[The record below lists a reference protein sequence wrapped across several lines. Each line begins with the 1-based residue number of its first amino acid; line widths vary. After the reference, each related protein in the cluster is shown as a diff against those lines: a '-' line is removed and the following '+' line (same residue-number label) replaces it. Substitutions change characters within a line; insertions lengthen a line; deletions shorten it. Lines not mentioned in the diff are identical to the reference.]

1 MTLSTV
7 TRRTTAS
14 VLAVWLILFLWTFST
29 TAPAC
34 HEPPT
39 SGGKAQTAAGSDQ
52 DSSEEDLSEAMAARE
67 ATLISNARQLTYEG
81 RRAGEGYFSAD
92 SKLMTFQS
100 EREAGNPFYQIYV
113 MDLEMGDVQR
123 ISPGHGK
130 TTCSWIHPDGKRVL
144 YASTH
149 DDPAA
154 RAKQREELEFRA
166 SGQQRRYAWDYDEH
180 FELYATTM
188 ATKPGQNADPST
200 TVRLTNARGYDA
212 EGSYSPDGSLIAFA
226 SNRHAYTDNLSEEDA
241 KIFEIDKSYMLDIYI
256 MNSDGSNVRRLT
268 NVKGYDGG
276 PFFSADGKRI
286 CWRRFSEN
294 GTTAEI
300 FTMNIDGTDERQL
313 TRLGAMS
320 WAPYFHP
327 SGEYLIFTTNRHGF
341 ANFELYLVDP
351 MGEGEPVRV
360 TTTAG
365 FDGLPVFSPDGNQIS
380 WTSTRENGKNGQIFF
395 ADWNHDEALK
405 LIREARE
412 AEETESDL
420 ASEVEAMAI
429 ETSDAIDL
437 EDLQRHVERLASE
450 AMGGRQ
456 TGSRGEKLATEY
468 VAAYFERFGL
478 EPAGDD
484 GSYFQEFEFMA
495 GVAAGDDNRLAARV
509 GIRTLSPE
517 LDVDWRPLAFSHT
530 GTVASTD
537 VVFGG
542 YGIIAPEADGF
553 AAYDSYAGA
562 DIAGKWVLM
571 FRYMPE
577 SIPEDRRRSLAR
589 YAQLRY
595 KAMSARDRGA
605 LGVIVVTG
613 DGIEGEPTLD
623 LVRLDAE
630 ASLAGSSIPAISI
643 SDRFAETLLTP
654 TGKSLAEFKRAL
666 DEEMNVPAFDLSGVK
681 IEAIL
686 DLDQEVRTGRNVL
699 ARLRAGGD
707 GARRGALVIG
717 AHVDHLGRGAG
728 GNSLAREGEKGQI
741 HYGADDNASGVASVL
756 EIAEYLVS
764 LHREDR
770 LSLERDLVF
779 AAWSG
784 EEMGLLGSKHFVTTL
799 RQALG
804 NPDHLRS
811 AIAANLNLD
820 MIGRFDEKL
829 IVNGVGSSKVWPRE
843 IERRNAPVGL
853 PLVISDD
860 PYLPTDA
867 TSFYLQGVP
876 VLSFFTGAHGDYHT
890 PRDTPDRLNYPE
902 MVRITR
908 FVAMVARGVALSPIP
923 PDYVEVVAPAPAAT
937 RGNAPVSLGTIPS
950 YIEGDV
956 PGVKLEG
963 VRKGAAAHKAGV
975 RADDIIVELAGKK
988 IENIYDYSHALDSM
1002 KVGEV
1007 TTIVVMRGRERL
1019 TFEITPGARE

>member
-1 MTLSTV
+1 MTLSTASRRCSAPFVATV
-7 TRRTTAS
+7 TT
-14 VLAVWLILFLWTFST
+14 LLLWMFSAG
-29 TAPAC
+29 APAC
-34 HEPPT
+34 HEPP
-39 SGGKAQTAAGSDQ
+39 AQGNAANTPQ
-52 DSSEEDLSEAMAARE
+52 EVLSEEMAARE
-67 ATLISNARQLTYEG
+67 ASLISNARQLTYEG

-92 SKLMTFQS
+92 GGLMTFQS
-100 EREAGNPFYQIYV
+100 EREPGNPFYQIYV

-149 DDPAA
+149 DDPES

-166 SGQQRRYAWDYDEH
+166 SGQQRRYAWDYDDH

-256 MNSDGSNVRRLT
+256 MNADGSNVRRLT

-313 TRLGAMS
+313 TRIGAMS

-327 SGEYLIFTTNRHGF
+327 SGEYLVFTTNRHNW
-341 ANFELYLVDP
+341 NFELYLVDP

-360 TTTAG
+360 TTTDG
-365 FDGLPVFSPDGNQIS
+365 FDGLPVFSPDGTRLS
-380 WTSTRENGKNGQIFF
+380 WTSTRENGKNGQIFI
-395 ADWNHDEALK
+395 ADWNHEEALK
-405 LIREARE
+405 LIRESRE
-412 AEETESDL
+412 AEETESHL
-420 ASEVEAMAI
+420 EHEVEALAI
-429 ETSDAIDL
+429 ATSDAIDRTDL
-437 EDLQRHVERLASE
+437 EAHVERLASE

-456 TGSRGEKLATEY
+456 TGTRGEKLATEY

-484 GSYFQEFEFMA
+484 GSFFQEFEFMA
-495 GVAAGDDNRLAARV
+495 GVAAGDDNRLAASI
-509 GIRTLSPE
+509 GIRTLAPE
-517 LDVDWRPLAFSHT
+517 IDIDWRPLAFSKT
-530 GTVASTD
+530 GTVASTG

-542 YGIIAPEADGF
+542 YGIVAPEADGF

-577 SIPEDRRRSLAR
+577 SIPEERRRSLAR

-630 ASLAGSSIPAISI
+630 ASLAGSSIPAISV
-643 SDRFAETLLTP
+643 SDRFAETLLSS
-654 TGKSLAEFKRAL
+654 TGKSLADFKSAL
-666 DEEMNVPAFDLSGVK
+666 DEEMNIPAFDVSGVK
-681 IEAIL
+681 IEGIL
-686 DLDQEVRTGRNVL
+686 DLDQETRTGRNVL
-699 ARLRAGGD
+699 GRLRAGGN

-741 HYGADDNASGVASVL
+741 HYGADDNASGVAAVL

-764 LHREDR
+764 LHRQDR

-811 AIAANLNLD
+811 AISANLNLD

-853 PLVISDD
+853 PLVIADD

-867 TSFYLQGVP
+867 TSFYVQGVP
-876 VLSFFTGAHGDYHT
+876 VLSFFTGVHGDYHT
-890 PRDTPDRLNYPE
+890 PRDTPDLLNYDD

-937 RGNAPVSLGTIPS
+937 RGNAPVSLGTVPS
-950 YIEGDV
+950 YLEGEI
-956 PGVKLEG
+956 PGVKLEA
-963 VRKGAAAHKAGV
+963 VRNGGSAHKAGV
-975 RADDIIVELAGKK
+975 RADDVIVELAGKK
-988 IENIYDYSHALDSM
+988 VENIYDYSHALDSL
-1002 KVGEV
+1002 KVGKA